1 MLNTESSSLF
11 IYYFFIY
18 MDFLLLF
25 YSKPRD
31 QDKLFSQNCHFS
43 PFSCTCGSSTCS
55 IEQKLPF
62 MTLWVVTT
70 AVIEWPPILWTVK
83 PIPTGNLAALYLC
96 IKGSFVAMPHY
107 GTDSATEQR
116 QCRNVYINH
125 SVLHYFTT
133 YLSLSTG
140 IHHPDSLFHPDTLI
154 EIYQS
159 SIFNYLEPKVWEW
172 SL

>member
-1 MLNTESSSLF
+1 M
-11 IYYFFIY
+11 FFIIY
-18 MDFLLLF
+18 LPCFYTWISCSFFFQNQEIRTTCFLKTAISAL
-25 YSKPRD
+25 
-31 QDKLFSQNCHFS
+31 
-43 PFSCTCGSSTCS
+43 FSCTCGSSTCS
-55 IEQKLPF
+55 SDQKLPF

-96 IKGSFVAMPHY
+96 IKGSFIAMPHY
-107 GTDSATEQR
+107 GTDGATEQR
-116 QCRNVYINH
+116 HCRNVYINH

-140 IHHPDSLFHPDTLI
+140 IHHPGSLFHPDTLI

-159 SIFNYLEPKVWEW
+159 SIFNYLEPKVWEC